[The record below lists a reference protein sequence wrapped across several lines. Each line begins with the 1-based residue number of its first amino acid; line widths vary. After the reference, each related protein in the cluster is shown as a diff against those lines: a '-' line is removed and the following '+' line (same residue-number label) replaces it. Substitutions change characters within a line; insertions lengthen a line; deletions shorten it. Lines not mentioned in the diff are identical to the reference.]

1 MNSSQEAVTR
11 EADRVCSVSVYER
24 VEDVLREARASDE
37 TIAEALHRVRTMIHL
52 EFRTL
57 TIVRSFVIED
67 PLNFSIWHMCVRYPD
82 MREVDIT
89 HDT

>member
-1 MNSSQEAVTR
+1 MNGVHEAVTR
-11 EADRVCSVSVYER
+11 EADRACSATVYER
-24 VEDVLREARASDE
+24 VEGVLREARASDD

-67 PLNFSIWHMCVRYPD
+67 PLNFSIWHMRVRYPD
-82 MREVDIT
+82 AREVDIT
-89 HDT
+89 HDN